1 MTETKETY
9 GEPKGKKHL
18 TEADFGNNVIFKD
31 PVAVE
36 IRAELRSVKTCVDH
50 TVMVTLNLPEECIPQ
65 AKVLLG
71 WIGNEVKAV
80 IEVTK

>member
-1 MTETKETY
+1 MTETKGGYSGET
-9 GEPKGKKHL
+9 K
-18 TEADFGNNVIFKD
+18 
-31 PVAVE
+31 AVE
-36 IRAELRSVKTCVDH
+36 IRAELRQVRTMADH
-50 TVMVTLNLPEECIPQ
+50 TINVIFNIPEDCLPQ